1 MYCLRNAGAS
11 GPKAVH
17 VAVVCGLNLKSVHCS
32 DAHLNHSDAHL
43 NHLVMGGGKVDPTCN
58 TQSAIVFIVAVVAG
72 TICIAAAKALF
83 SCTARG
89 STGEIE
95 PFRPPVFETFI
106 MFFGMCF
113 ALPMYLGM
121 EAVKRLR
128 ARGDAVAQAALDA
141 EPKVTA
147 NMVLGLAVP
156 AVFDL
161 SSVLLLMA
169 GLMYIPAS
177 VWMMLRGGCI
187 VFVAL
192 MKQFVLDSPLSKQM
206 WTGVAIISIAVVI
219 VGSSPMFGSA
229 DSRRRLGEASSD
241 DDEAPVSDGS
251 SELFKGLLFTVGG
264 TIMQSLQYAY
274 EEKVMGG
281 GAGCPPWLLIG
292 MEGVYGALLTL
303 LVVYPIAGLVPG
315 PDHGVYEDFD
325 NTMAKLQDNPNLVLL
340 SALFCVTV
348 FVLNSFSVLVTV
360 MLSSVWHAI
369 LDIFRPCSIW
379 ATQIILYYLTDGTFG
394 EPIVPIP
401 FVVELCGFFVLIYG
415 TAVYNGNAK
424 LPFGDGPSED
434 LLMKNSLQSSPAMTR
449 SPMLTQNESVVLQGQ
464 SSPYASKF
472 KDTLKEPLTSKVT
485 VKVQKK

>member
-1 MYCLRNAGAS
+1 
-11 GPKAVH
+11 
-17 VAVVCGLNLKSVHCS
+17 
-32 DAHLNHSDAHL
+32 
-43 NHLVMGGGKVDPTCN
+43 
-58 TQSAIVFIVAVVAG
+58 
-72 TICIAAAKALF
+72 
-83 SCTARG
+83 
-89 STGEIE
+89 
-95 PFRPPVFETFI
+95 
-106 MFFGMCF
+106 
-113 ALPMYLGM
+113 
-121 EAVKRLR
+121 
-128 ARGDAVAQAALDA
+128 
-141 EPKVTA
+141 
-147 NMVLGLAVP
+147 
-156 AVFDL
+156 
-161 SSVLLLMA
+161 
-169 GLMYIPAS
+169 
-177 VWMMLRGGCI
+177 
-187 VFVAL
+187 
-192 MKQFVLDSPLSKQM
+192 
-206 WTGVAIISIAVVI
+206 
-219 VGSSPMFGSA
+219 
-229 DSRRRLGEASSD
+229 
-241 DDEAPVSDGS
+241 
-251 SELFKGLLFTVGG
+251 
-264 TIMQSLQYAY
+264 
-274 EEKVMGG
+274 
-281 GAGCPPWLLIG
+281 

-472 KDTLKEPLTSKVT
+472 SDTLKEPLTSKVT